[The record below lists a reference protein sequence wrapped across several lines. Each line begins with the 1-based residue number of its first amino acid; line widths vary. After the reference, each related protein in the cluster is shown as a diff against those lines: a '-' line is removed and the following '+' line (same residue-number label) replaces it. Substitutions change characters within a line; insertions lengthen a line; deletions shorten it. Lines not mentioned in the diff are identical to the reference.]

1 DNGAVIVYDIE
12 HFKKIDSISLN
23 GKVNNIDFEDSF
35 TSDFLLH
42 NDELLILDRGNFRL
56 VRYSLSAKKITASIP
71 AGRQPFGLAI
81 SADKTMAFVA
91 N

>member
-1 DNGAVIVYDIE
+1 
-12 HFKKIDSISLN
+12 
-23 GKVNNIDFEDSF
+23 
-35 TSDFLLH
+35 
-42 NDELLILDRGNFRL
+42 NFRL

-91 N
+91 NVGTYAYPLVKGATKTNYDSLMIPYHPYGDNTKESRKGTTVEG

>member
-1 DNGAVIVYDIE
+1 
-12 HFKKIDSISLN
+12 
-23 GKVNNIDFEDSF
+23 EDSF
-35 TSDFLLH
+35 TSDLLLH

-91 N
+91 NVGTYAYPLVKGATKTNYDSLM